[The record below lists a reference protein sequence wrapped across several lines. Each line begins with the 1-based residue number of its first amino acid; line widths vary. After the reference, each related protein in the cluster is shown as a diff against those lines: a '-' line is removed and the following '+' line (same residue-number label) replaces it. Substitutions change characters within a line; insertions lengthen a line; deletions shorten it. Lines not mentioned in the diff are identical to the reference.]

1 MFYLQ
6 VLYYIILY
14 YINTYPDVEMHF
26 QTDMRKKIYQ
36 TTFISQ
42 RKY

>member
-1 MFYLQ
+1 MWAN
-6 VLYYIILY
+6 VLFAGFILY
-14 YINTYPDVEMHF
+14 YMNTYPDVEMHF

-36 TTFISQ
+36 TTIISQ